1 MLSSDACRLGA
12 LNAFSTYDW
21 FMEVKPHRKSSSIYT
36 RRTNAGSSY
45 YLWDLGSTGE
55 EGAEALEEP

>member
-1 MLSSDACRLGA
+1 
-12 LNAFSTYDW
+12 
-21 FMEVKPHRKSSSIYT
+21 MEVKPHRKSSSIYT